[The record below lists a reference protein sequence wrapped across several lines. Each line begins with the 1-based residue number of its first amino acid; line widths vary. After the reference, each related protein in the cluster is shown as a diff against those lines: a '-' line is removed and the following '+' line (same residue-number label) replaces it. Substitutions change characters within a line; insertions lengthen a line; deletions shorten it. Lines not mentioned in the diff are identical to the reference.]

1 MFLVNSYNDKEVIPM
16 SEKLSYLQK
25 RKNKKA
31 EKKAKKLKD
40 KEKLESLKAEAKAL
54 EDKLNNIAKK
64 QTEFEKEVLRKASF
78 LDMQDEL
85 SLIEKNKY
93 YKNILDFTNK
103 ICSNIPDYENIE
115 DKESRNVENVCKDF
129 YEQYD
134 KLNKYIHISENGL
147 KGERYTYN
155 ALKMLDYKVEI
166 LQNINLY
173 LGNEIIENDIIVI
186 TESGVFTLEVKYVSN
201 KTATITEQ
209 GLLGNKNI
217 VEQSRKHIHSL
228 NRLFVDTK
236 YADIPVYSIIVFSND
251 KCKVYCHNDYV
262 TVCYRN
268 DVEDIIFDEHEY
280 PKAISKDDMIAIKDV
295 ICESSKDIPS
305 IKYPLDVD
313 MDAYI
318 NSLAKY
324 VSFYEIIQYK
334 ESLEKEVKELKKKI
348 SDLEG
353 VTFADVLVAIGALA
367 VLGLFTNND

>member
-1 MFLVNSYNDKEVIPM
+1 MFLVNSYNGKEVVPM

-115 DKESRNVENVCKDF
+115 DKESRNAENVCKDF

-134 KLNKYIHISENGL
+134 KLKKYIHISENGL

-186 TESGVFTLEVKYVSN
+186 TESGVFTLEVKYISN

-236 YADIPVYSIIVFSND
+236 YAYIPVYSIIVFSND

-334 ESLEKEVKELKKKI
+334 ESLEKEVKELEKKI

-367 VLGLFTNND
+367 VLGLFINKD